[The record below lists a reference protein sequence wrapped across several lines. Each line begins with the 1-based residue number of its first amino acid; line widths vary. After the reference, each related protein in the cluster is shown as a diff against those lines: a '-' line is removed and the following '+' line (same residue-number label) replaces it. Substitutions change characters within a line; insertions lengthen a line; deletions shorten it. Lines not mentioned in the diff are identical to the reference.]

1 MGCADVRFNQFH
13 VLCPTVNS
21 PTFFLAHSR
30 DQDQLTKD
38 IEREN
43 IVVAGKKFNAS
54 ICGTTVRNG
63 CIWICK
69 LGCAI
74 VRTPTAE
81 NFFYFFFFS
90 VFQKDAVTNAIKEHM
105 REHIRKVL
113 DTLMLMTKT
122 RECEE
127 KHHSRHCCYHHNVT
141 RNRYQ
146 DLQSDI
152 LFLTRPPTYVS
163 LACRCMT
170 TIFDW

>member
-1 MGCADVRFNQFH
+1 MYANVPGAVPRSFATHCSQQSYRSVSIVSWPLGCADVRFDQFD

-30 DQDQLTKD
+30 DEDQLTKD

-43 IVVAGKKFNAS
+43 IVVAGKKFNANV
-54 ICGTTVRNG
+54 CGTTVRNV

-74 VRTPTAE
+74 VRTPNAE
-81 NFFYFFFFS
+81 NLFYFFFFS

-113 DTLMLMTKT
+113 DGLMLVTKT
-122 RECEE
+122 R
-127 KHHSRHCCYHHNVT
+127 
-141 RNRYQ
+141 
-146 DLQSDI
+146 L
-152 LFLTRPPTYVS
+152 
-163 LACRCMT
+163 
-170 TIFDW
+170 